1 MTRQEFI
8 VKINSMIPN
17 DTKLLRSVTIAQA
30 ILESSDSKG
39 NVANSNLTVLGSA
52 LFGIKASGNWKG
64 RVYNC
69 KTHECYDGK
78 TLTSITDGFRAY
90 NNWAESIADHE
101 RFLTVENIKR
111 YGNIIGDKDYKSV
124 CDKLQLDK
132 YATAVDYSKVLRGLV
147 EQYKLYQYD
156 NINPVLSP
164 TPQPTSNISTKKIT
178 TSSANWNIRSQ
189 PSLTASIIKQING
202 GQYTSSKSIYGWY
215 YIDSLNGYIVDKSVT
230 KVEDVL
236 STFSISFTDV
246 STQSEI
252 NGIVDRV
259 AQIGYKNHNITTQ
272 PTGSLTVTFTDISS
286 QGEVDN
292 LANIIGNFGY
302 KNHVIR
308 NS

>member
-8 VKINSMIPN
+8 TKINSMIPN
-17 DTKLLRSVTIAQA
+17 DTKLLRSVTIAQS

-39 NVANSNLTVLGSA
+39 NVAQSNLTVFGNA
-52 LFGIKASGNWKG
+52 LFGIKASGNWQG

-78 TLTSITDGFRAY
+78 TLTSIADGFRAY

-101 RFLTVENIKR
+101 HFLTVENIKR

-124 CDKLQLDK
+124 CDKLQQNS
-132 YATAVDYSKVLRGLV
+132 YATSPIYSQTLIGLI

-156 NINPVLSP
+156 NITPVPS
-164 TPQPTSNISTKKIT
+164 KKIT
-178 TSSANWNIRSQ
+178 ISSANWNIRSA

-202 GQYTSSKSIYGWY
+202 GQYISSKSIYGWY
-215 YIDSLNGYIVDKSVT
+215 YIDSLNGYIVDKSVVN
-230 KVEDVL
+230 VEDVL

-259 AQIGYKNHNITTQ
+259 AQIGYKNHNIITQ

>member
-17 DTKLLRSVTIAQA
+17 DTKLLRSVTIAQS

-39 NVANSNLTVLGSA
+39 NVANSNLTRFGSA

-101 RFLTVENIKR
+101 HFLTVENVKR

-124 CDKLQLDK
+124 CNKLQLDG
-132 YATAVDYSKVLRGLV
+132 YATSVVYGKTLISLI

-156 NINPVLSP
+156 NINPTPVVNILP
-164 TPQPTSNISTKKIT
+164 TPTSTSHQVGQQITIASFATQWETGENIPSFIRGKKYF
-178 TSSANWNIRSQ
+178 
-189 PSLTASIIKQING
+189 IKQVDTVKARVLIAPSMTG
-202 GQYTSSKSIYGWY
+202 AVTGW
-215 YIDSLNGYIVDKSVT
+215 LR
-230 KVEDVL
+230 
-236 STFSISFTDV
+236 F
-246 STQSEI
+246 Q
-252 NGIVDRV
+252 
-259 AQIGYKNHNITTQ
+259 
-272 PTGSLTVTFTDISS
+272 DI
-286 QGEVDN
+286 Q
-292 LANIIGNFGY
+292 
-302 KNHVIR
+302 
-308 NS
+308 